1 MANGNRNGKERRK
14 IIVTAPVTVTQPI
27 FDCQRYSKWKRI
39 VRITAY
45 VQRFCRALLVKQDH
59 DDKNMQRELEHL
71 TTEELQAAEEYWIK
85 YAQSSLVRRLKKGEF
100 KTLSPFVDD
109 RKIIRVG
116 SRVDPSLV
124 SYENERPVLLPYD
137 HYLSKTIVRDAHEV
151 GHNGVAATVAKTR
164 KKYWI
169 IKAQRIAKV
178 LKSRCTVCREIE
190 AKVETQLMAN
200 LPKFRLRPHTPP
212 FLYSSV
218 DYFGPIKVKVGRN
231 KTSKH
236 YGVVFTCLN
245 TRAIHCELAV
255 DASAMELMQ
264 VLRRFFSY
272 RGYPKVLL
280 SDNGTQMVGAE
291 NELRLM
297 IKGWN
302 VKQLKEFCADR
313 SIKWQFTTPLAP
325 HQNGATEAMVKT
337 VKVALKKAV
346 GDAVLAPFELH
357 TCLVEIANL
366 VNQRPIGRIPT
377 DPDDGSYLCPND
389 ILLGRATSTVPQGPF
404 RQTKNPYHRFEFCQ
418 RIVDSFW
425 KKWSRDVLPQLVP
438 RRKWNT
444 ASRNAKVDD
453 YVVVADPNAMRGKW
467 EVGKVVQVFPGDDGY
482 VRNVLVKTNRG
493 NYTRSISK
501 IAVIYPAEG
510 YEDE

>member
-1 MANGNRNGKERRK
+1 M
-14 IIVTAPVTVTQPI
+14 
-27 FDCQRYSKWKRI
+27 
-39 VRITAY
+39 
-45 VQRFCRALLVKQDH
+45 
-59 DDKNMQRELEHL
+59 
-71 TTEELQAAEEYWIK
+71 
-85 YAQSSLVRRLKKGEF
+85 
-100 KTLSPFVDD
+100 
-109 RKIIRVG
+109 
-116 SRVDPSLV
+116 
-124 SYENERPVLLPYD
+124 
-137 HYLSKTIVRDAHEV
+137 
-151 GHNGVAATVAKTR
+151 
-164 KKYWI
+164 
-169 IKAQRIAKV
+169 
-178 LKSRCTVCREIE
+178 
-190 AKVETQLMAN
+190 
-200 LPKFRLRPHTPP
+200 
-212 FLYSSV
+212 
-218 DYFGPIKVKVGRN
+218 KVKVGQN

-255 DASAMELMQ
+255 DDSAMELMQ

-291 NELRLM
+291 NELCLM

-313 SIKWQFTTPLAP
+313 SIKWQFTTPHAP

-337 VKVALKKAV
+337 VAPKKAV

-377 DPDDGSYLCPND
+377 DPDDGSYLSPND

-404 RQTKNPYHRFEFCQ
+404 RQTKTPYHRFEFCQ
-418 RIVDSFW
+418 RIVDAFW

-444 ASRNAKVDD
+444 VSRNVKVDD
-453 YVVVADPNAMRGKW
+453 YVVVADLNAMRGKR
-467 EVGKVVQVFPGDDGY
+467 EVGKVVQIFPGDNGY

-493 NYTRSISK
+493 NYTRAISK